1 MKVLAKVLY
10 VEHGSH
16 KDKPKAD
23 VTLKLGNDAV
33 VVTLWHH
40 LIAKG
45 LGKEADDAVGRDILA
60 DLQVEASN
68 GRLRY
73 SWGFDVD
80 FSEVHV
86 SKGSPKSSVKAAS

>member
-1 MKVLAKVLY
+1 MKVLAKVLH
-10 VEHGSH
+10 VEQGQH

-23 VTLKLGNDAV
+23 VTLKIGSEAI

-45 LGKEADDAVGRDILA
+45 FGKEAEAAVGREILA
-60 DLQVEASN
+60 DLQVEANN

-80 FSEVHV
+80 FSAVQV
-86 SKGSPKSSVKAAS
+86 SAGTSKPSVKAAG